1 MKKFLRALRMMHS
14 LKQLHLVN
22 MDELESQIDV
32 LADSIGKLKELTL
45 LDVTND
51 KLRTR
56 DVSGLVPLL
65 TKNKTI

>member
-1 MKKFLRALRMMHS
+1 MMHS